1 MKRRTREGGEGR
13 ARWYYGSIRR
23 QEWKGHSSEIP
34 PHQSPLS
41 LQPLIFS
48 IPPAAHQLI
57 SHAEQG
63 LGGAQAHRVA
73 AGQRRGRQASLSR
86 PAAVVGDAE
95 GAALVVI
102 QSAACG
108 GRQTVR
114 ASTGSGL

>member
-1 MKRRTREGGEGR
+1 MFVK
-13 ARWYYGSIRR
+13 
-23 QEWKGHSSEIP
+23 
-34 PHQSPLS
+34 
-41 LQPLIFS
+41 LQRINLEN
-48 IPPAAHQLI
+48 LW
-57 SHAEQG
+57 QG

>member
-1 MKRRTREGGEGR
+1 M
-13 ARWYYGSIRR
+13 
-23 QEWKGHSSEIP
+23 
-34 PHQSPLS
+34 
-41 LQPLIFS
+41 
-48 IPPAAHQLI
+48 
-57 SHAEQG
+57 
-63 LGGAQAHRVA
+63 A